1 MTLSNGRHLAFPF
14 RIGTDGRTAAPA
26 SDAEHVR
33 DELLQLLLT
42 SPGERLFLPE
52 FGGGVR
58 RLVFE
63 PASDVL
69 RGVVKARITQ
79 ALSRWLGHRLTVE
92 LIDVRFGDEAAVPG
106 VAPELTLD
114 PLTGGLEV
122 TVKYRP
128 AGSPDSRIVKFQRTG
143 Q

>member
-1 MTLSNGRHLAFPF
+1 MLSHGRHLAFPF
-14 RIGTDGRTAAPA
+14 RIGSDGRTAAPL
-26 SDAEHVR
+26 SDADQVR

-58 RLVFE
+58 KLVFE

-69 RGVVKARITQ
+69 RGVVKARITN
-79 ALSRWLGHRLTVE
+79 ALTRWLGHRLTVE
-92 LIDVRFGDEAAVPG
+92 LIDVVIDDAIA
-106 VAPELTLD
+106 L
-114 PLTGGLEV
+114 LEV

-128 AGSPDSRIVKFQRTG
+128 AGTPDSRVVKFRRTG

>member
-1 MTLSNGRHLAFPF
+1 MPYGRHLAFPF
-14 RIGTDGRTAAPA
+14 RIGADGRSATPA
-26 SDAEHVR
+26 NDAEHVR

-92 LIDVRFGDEAAVPG
+92 FIEVTIDDS
-106 VAPELTLD
+106 L
-114 PLTGGLEV
+114 LEV

-128 AGSPDSRIVKFQRTG
+128 VGQPDSRVVKFQRTG
-143 Q
+143 S

>member
-14 RIGTDGRTAAPA
+14 RIGTDGRTAAPR

-42 SPGERLFLPE
+42 SPGDRLFLPQ

-58 RLVFE
+58 KLVFE

-92 LIDVRFGDEAAVPG
+92 MIEVRFGDEPSTPG
-106 VAPELTLD
+106 ERPELLLD
-114 PLTGGLEV
+114 PQTGGFEV
-122 TVKYRP
+122 TVRYRP
-128 AGSPDSRIVKFQRTG
+128 AGAPDSRVIKFQRTG

>member
-1 MTLSNGRHLAFPF
+1 MPSAGRHIAFPF
-14 RIGTDGRTAAPA
+14 RIGADGRSVSPA
-26 SDAEHVR
+26 SDSDHVR
-33 DELLQLLLT
+33 DEVLQLLLT
-42 SPGERLFLPE
+42 DPGERPFLTE

-69 RGVVKARITQ
+69 RGVTKARISQ

-92 LIDVRFGDEAAVPG
+92 A
-106 VAPELTLD
+106 
-114 PLTGGLEV
+114 LEV
-122 TVKYRP
+122 EFEGERIDILVKFRP
-128 AGSPDSRIVKFQRTG
+128 AGAEDSRLLRFQRRG